1 MRILSFILLFTFLTA
16 SALNDA
22 RKANAAFE
30 RGDYAEAVQLYRQAI
45 EQDPDNA
52 RLHFNLG
59 NALSRMGQRE
69 EAADAYSRFNELTES
84 PLEQSLSH
92 YNMGRMLTED
102 ENYEEALNFFRE
114 ALIKNP
120 DDEDARHN
128 FELAVKRQQQHEQEQ
143 PEDDSGSD
151 GGDDEEQQ
159 QDQQDDQQ
167 QDPQMD
173 QQPESQQDQSG
184 DGEQEQRPLD
194 MTPEEAE
201 NILDALEQL
210 ERELLEN
217 RKKESS
223 RPPSRNERDW

>member
-1 MRILSFILLFTFLTA
+1 MRIVSFIILFVFLTA
-16 SALNDA
+16 SAVSDA

-45 EQDPDNA
+45 QQDPENA

-59 NALSRMGQRE
+59 NALSQLGQKD
-69 EAADAYSRFNELTES
+69 EAAEAYSRFNELADS
-84 PLEQSLSH
+84 PVDQSMAD
-92 YNMGRMLTED
+92 YNMGRMLTDD
-102 ENYEEALNFFRE
+102 ENYEEALNYFRE

-120 DDEDARHN
+120 NDDDARHN
-128 FELAVKRQQQHEQEQ
+128 FELAVKRQQQNEQEQ
-143 PEDDSGSD
+143 PEDDSGGD
-151 GGDDEEQQ
+151 GGDDEDQQ
-159 QDQQDDQQ
+159 QDQNDDQDQ
-167 QDPQMD
+167 EPQMD
-173 QQPESQQDQSG
+173 QQPDSPQDQDG

-194 MTPEEAE
+194 MSPEEAE

-223 RPPSRNERDW
+223 SPPSRNERDW

>member
-1 MRILSFILLFTFLTA
+1 MRIVSLIILFVFLTA
-16 SALNDA
+16 SAVNDA

-30 RGDYAEAVQLYRQAI
+30 RGDYSEAVQLYRQAI
-45 EQDPDNA
+45 QQDSDNA

-59 NALSRMGQRE
+59 NALSRLGQSD
-69 EAADAYSRFNELTES
+69 EAAESYSRFNELADS
-84 PLEQSLSH
+84 PIEQSMAD
-92 YNMGRMLTED
+92 YNMGRMLTD
-102 ENYEEALNFFRE
+102 NENYEEALNYFRN

-120 DDEDARHN
+120 DDDDARHN
-128 FELAVKRQQQHEQEQ
+128 FELALKRQQQDEQEQ
-143 PEDDSGSD
+143 PEDDSGGE
-151 GGDDEEQQ
+151 GGDDDQQ
-159 QDQQDDQQ
+159 QDQPENQD

-173 QQPESQQDQSG
+173 QQQDSPQDQDG

-217 RKKESS
+217 QKKESS
-223 RPPSRNERDW
+223 SPPSRNENDW